1 MAEPRAVGLAQVL
14 LVGALAVAVVLGA
27 AVVTALLP
35 TSIQRVIFGQPVLIA
50 VLVAGTALVLWRV
63 ATRRPP
69 EP

>member
-14 LVGALAVAVVLGA
+14 VVGALAVTVVLGA

-35 TSIQRVIFGQPVLIA
+35 PSIQRLIFGQPVLIA
-50 VLVAGTALVLWRV
+50 VLVAGTAFVLWRV